1 MNLPFIGN
9 ADRYKIHRFY
19 EKLQTNVNTLDTIGK
34 LREIKGYVRFTLDK
48 LRGIRAD
55 LGRMDGNWQN

>member
-19 EKLQTNVNTLDTIGK
+19 EKLQTNVNALDTIGK

-48 LRGIRAD
+48 FIEALRKWTERN
-55 LGRMDGNWQN
+55 LLL